1 MKEHP
6 DYKYRPRRKPKTM
19 VPKKSDIGI
28 TNGGNPV
35 TYSVRDLLPQQETS
49 ATTTAGTTQQQ
60 SSTTTVAAAAAAA
73 AVAIAKFPRS
83 YFSPYPR
90 HNIHHYPSP
99 FYQQV
104 ANDLSV
110 PKDLSTTTGA
120 DVVNETSEKSVHELA
135 MQAIYGTS
143 LYSHAVSLANAW
155 RPIMTVTTAATV
167 TPAVCGVGCGD
178 GGGPCPVSCTVCHH
192 HIQERP
198 QLLSLPSA
206 AHHLPMSRS
215 AHESSASSSTP
226 SPPAQLPAPLSLATA
241 TTIKRPIALLSRP
254 ERVTPAGYHPQH
266 VI

>member
-19 VPKKSDIGI
+19 APKKSDTGAV
-28 TNGGNPV
+28 NGGNPI

-49 ATTTAGTTQQQ
+49 AATAAGTAEQQ
-60 SSTTTVAAAAAAA
+60 SSVTAAAA
-73 AVAIAKFPRS
+73 AVTAAAIAKFPRA

-90 HNIHHYPSP
+90 HSIHHYPSP

-110 PKDLSTTTGA
+110 PKDLSVATG
-120 DVVNETSEKSVHELA
+120 VGHETSEKSVHELA

-143 LYSHAVSLANAW
+143 LYTQAVSLANAW
-155 RPIMTVTTAATV
+155 RPIMTSTTAATV
-167 TPAVCGVGCGD
+167 TSAVCGVV
-178 GGGPCPVSCTVCHH
+178 GGGGAGTCPVPCTVCRH
-192 HIQERP
+192 HIPERQ
-198 QLLSLPSA
+198 QLLSLQSA
-206 AHHLPMSRS
+206 AHYLPVPRS

-226 SPPAQLPAPLSLATA
+226 SPPVQPPAVPLSLATA
-241 TTIKRPIALLSRP
+241 ATIKRPIALLSRP
-254 ERVTPAGYHPQH
+254 ERVPPAGYHPQH